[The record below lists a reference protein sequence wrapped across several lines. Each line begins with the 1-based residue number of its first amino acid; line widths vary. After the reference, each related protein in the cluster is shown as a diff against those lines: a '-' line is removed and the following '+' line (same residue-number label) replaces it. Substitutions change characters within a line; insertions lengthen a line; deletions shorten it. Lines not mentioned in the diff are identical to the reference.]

1 MFSLFFHFSYFL
13 IFSHLINYF
22 SFLFNRGFT
31 VYFVLYYDPNLLIL
45 FCFVLFGFLY
55 MLTSICRSEN
65 RVQTAACWLFLLHS
79 TFWFFNLISHYKLF
93 YFFIWLLIACMLC
106 SDLYFIL
113 IFFVWVF
120 IRLRRHRFE
129 EMTFAFC
136 VFHLYCWV
144 FVFFSVFLLR
154 FSHGVSSFFF
164 YFYFLLFFDF
174 FLFILFY
181 CVSSSLLISTLDLFS
196 SFLCSL
202 FRNNVYFQ
210 IFL

>member
-1 MFSLFFHFSYFL
+1 MLCVWIHLFSLFFHFSYFL

-45 FCFVLFGFLY
+45 FCFVLFGLLY

-106 SDLYFIL
+106 SDLYFIVIFLFGFLYVCVDIDLNRWLLLFVFSIYIVGFSSSSLFFYCVFLTVFPLSVFIFIFSSSL
-113 IFFVWVF
+113 IFFS
-120 IRLRRHRFE
+120 L
-129 EMTFAFC
+129 
-136 VFHLYCWV
+136 
-144 FVFFSVFLLR
+144 
-154 FSHGVSSFFF
+154 F
-164 YFYFLLFFDF
+164 YFIVFPLL
-174 FLFILFY
+174 
-181 CVSSSLLISTLDLFS
+181 C
-196 SFLCSL
+196 
-202 FRNNVYFQ
+202 
-210 IFL
+210 